1 MSRDTWSNANNFL
14 HSRRD
19 FLSAGASLA
28 VLPWVA
34 QIAAGIPL
42 TRFAWSKNPFQ
53 LGVASG
59 DPTSDGVVL
68 WTRLAPE
75 PLTGDGLPDSSI
87 EVTWEISS
95 DESMQQIIR
104 TGKTLAS
111 PALNHSVHVEVDGL
125 SPDRWY

>member
-1 MSRDTWSNANNFL
+1 MSRDPWSNANKFL
-14 HSRRD
+14 HHRRD

-34 QIAAGIPL
+34 RIAVGTPL
-42 TRFAWSKNPFQ
+42 TRFEWSKDPFQ

-75 PLTGDGLPDSSI
+75 PITGDGLPDSPI
-87 EVTWEISS
+87 EVTWELSVS
-95 DESMQQIIR
+95 EVM
-104 TGKTLAS
+104 LEL
-111 PALNHSVHVEVDGL
+111 LNA
-125 SPDRWY
+125 